1 MSLTAVAKFSAAYI
15 LAVVLYASGSTL
27 WDTLEPSQP
36 YAHSP
41 GMMSGVLLA
50 GQ

>member
-27 WDTLEPSQP
+27 WDFVGSADPP
-36 YAHSP
+36 PHSP
-41 GMMSGVLLA
+41 GMMSGVILA